1 MAATP
6 GRYARAIKY
15 VKEAE
20 DLARSGAL
28 VLDDG
33 LAAIYFLWGQPSHAY
48 VRREDQIV
56 EGDAALKEIALDLAN
71 PGKVEWNNKDVI
83 QVETLRCNAED
94 LITILQSMATA
105 AKHAPAAKEA
115 QSNGDAGLSNVANL
129 PKYDVSTFP
138 LLPTGPPLWADV
150 PTNVVHLDVLLGA
163 LPTVLVR
170 FNAPGLE
177 AAGLVVRGELF
188 DAVAMSDVQVIKG
201 KQAWTELLS
210 REDGKATAYEI
221 SEELAEALPILWRSQ
236 VIRSDLESRWFDPQA
251 FLESQLGAKEDRAV
265 IINST
270 NGIGVAVFLHGNV
283 AGSYTTNA
291 LVAIASV
298 DPLIELIG
306 HNSAGT
312 VTILERVAD
321 DSGEPFL
328 VAPVFEAPV
337 AEVQEDVHSQDQT
350 PLLAAQAI
358 AAEPEPAH
366 QPEEPEPPTVL
377 VDEKAGPPQPEKQVP
392 PEPLVATPL
401 APPAEVHVKPQT
413 AETVAA
419 KPAATEGIG
428 SVVAAFN
435 AMASAPAASDA
446 PPAIKPAPPPPPPPL
461 PAPIS
466 PPVAATSPPVSRP
479 AVQTVPTNYAAI
491 VTELLDIGTQY
502 LGKDFDALA
511 PVVASCSHTPQGL
524 REAIVAVRDANLPGQ
539 PPDQMRL
546 AARAM
551 QLCVADRV
559 TGT

>member
-1 MAATP
+1 VAAIR

-48 VRREDQIV
+48 VRREDQLV

-94 LITILQSMATA
+94 LILILQNMATA
-105 AKHAPAAKEA
+105 AKHAPAAKEPEA
-115 QSNGDAGLSNVANL
+115 NGDSNLSNTANL

-163 LPTVLVR
+163 LTTVLVR
-170 FNAPGLE
+170 FNAPGLQ

-188 DAVAMSDVQVIKG
+188 DAVAISDESVTKG
-201 KQAWTELLS
+201 KEAWTELLS
-210 REDGKATAYEI
+210 REDGTVTAYEI

-236 VIRSDLESRWFDPQA
+236 VVRSDLESRWFDPQA

-270 NGIGVAVFLHGNV
+270 NGVGVGVFLHGNV

-291 LVAIASV
+291 LGAVPSM

-312 VTILERVAD
+312 VTILERVDD

-328 VAPVFEAPV
+328 VPHVIEAPV
-337 AEVQEDVHSQDQT
+337 AEVQEEA
-350 PLLAAQAI
+350 PP
-358 AAEPEPAH
+358 EPEPVAEAPPAPIDEIDSETEIP
-366 QPEEPEPPTVL
+366 QTAIATPEPP
-377 VDEKAGPPQPEKQVP
+377 Q
-392 PEPLVATPL
+392 
-401 APPAEVHVKPQT
+401 
-413 AETVAA
+413 
-419 KPAATEGIG
+419 GIDT
-428 SVVAAFN
+428 VVAAFS
-435 AMASAPAASDA
+435 AMESAPSALEVAAREEHSHPEPLPDQPQPQPLSPPEVRSQPAASAVAPAAE
-446 PPAIKPAPPPPPPPL
+446 
-461 PAPIS
+461 
-466 PPVAATSPPVSRP
+466 
-479 AVQTVPTNYAAI
+479 PTNYAAI
-491 VTELLDIGTQY
+491 VTELLDIGTRF
-502 LGKDFDALA
+502 LGNDFDALA
-511 PVVASCSHTPQGL
+511 PFIASCSHTPQGL
-524 REAIVAVRDANLPGQ
+524 REAIVSVRDTSLPGQ
-539 PPDQMRL
+539 SPDQVRA

-551 QLCVADRV
+551 QLYVADLV